1 MLAPLTPQHMIA
13 LMWDGCTNVLAS
25 YEEMQIRD
33 SRQHVFTR
41 KIFPPLPTSGRLLR
55 LNYVMFPGVLRAS
68 PFSATVTA
76 LHGDGPTVLVAQ
88 AWLHQRELRIFRLD

>member
-1 MLAPLTPQHMIA
+1 MLAPLTSQHMTA
-13 LMWDGCTNVLAS
+13 LMWDGSTNVLAS

-33 SRQHVFTR
+33 SRQHIFTR

-88 AWLHQRELRIFRLD
+88 AWLHRRELRISRLD